1 VTIEIHGDRI
11 TDRQGRALAVGRG
24 RSGSMRRPSE
34 PVEIARAAKALLR
47 SRRWRNPTEVEGIF
61 RMRLPEALGVFN
73 VTALRAL
80 TKRPP
85 SPGCHWC
92 SLLTIT
98 VVAGDLEPPRDPAHL
113 ELLGQPCET
122 CQRRHAIDA
131 ARRQARD
138 EAQAAA
144 VAAATL
150 PPAQFCRTCGGSH
163 PLAAGH
169 PHRLSREPAGGDRG
183 DLAGRGR
190 ATAGG
195 EGPGRRGHP
204 SKAPTPA
211 ADRHQP
217 LPRTAVE
224 TAGVGGTC
232 AGT

>member
-1 VTIEIHGDRI
+1 MTIEIHGDRI

-34 PVEIARAAKALLR
+34 
-47 SRRWRNPTEVEGIF
+47 EVEGIF
-61 RMRLPEALGVFN
+61 RMRLPEALGVFT

-98 VVAGDLEPPRDPAHL
+98 VVAGDLEPPCDPAHL
-113 ELLGQPCET
+113 ELLGKPCGT

-131 ARRQARD
+131 ARQQARE

-150 PPAQFCRTCGGSH
+150 PPARFCRTCAGSH
-163 PLAAGH
+163 RWQPATLTASAASLRVATGVIW
-169 PHRLSREPAGGDRG
+169 PAGDGPPPEARALVAAATRAKRPRRRRIATSNYRL
-183 DLAGRGR
+183 LAPRVESR
-190 ATAGG
+190 AGY
-195 EGPGRRGHP
+195 
-204 SKAPTPA
+204 
-211 ADRHQP
+211 
-217 LPRTAVE
+217 
-224 TAGVGGTC
+224 
-232 AGT
+232 